1 MVRAVP
7 ARESPPVTPL
17 FEAACDLQAFF
28 TQRQWRFC
36 IIGGM
41 ALLRWGE
48 PRFTRDVDVTLLS
61 GFGREE
67 QFITPLLTS
76 GYRGRIADAAAF
88 ALRNRVLLLQSPSG
102 VPIDIALGGLPF
114 EEAVVERSS
123 LFEFAPGCSL
133 RTCSAEDLIILKLF
147 AFRPQDVLDVETVAM
162 RQRGALD
169 WVHIERHLGPL
180 SEIKEQPEIMDAF
193 GRLRRPR

>member
-1 MVRAVP
+1 M
-7 ARESPPVTPL
+7 TPL
-17 FEAACDLQAFF
+17 LQAARDLQAFLS
-28 TQRQWRFC
+28 QREWRFC
-36 IIGGM
+36 IIGGI

-61 GFGREE
+61 GFGSEE

-76 GYRGRIADAAAF
+76 GYRGRIAGAAAF
-88 ALRNRVLLLQSPSG
+88 ALRNRVLLLESPNG

-114 EEAVVERSS
+114 EEVVVERSS
-123 LFEFAPGCSL
+123 LCEFAPGCSL

-147 AFRPQDVLDVETVAM
+147 AFRPQDVLDVETVVV

-169 WVHIERHLGPL
+169 WAHVEQYLEPL
-180 SEIKEQPEIMDAF
+180 AEIKEQPEIMAALV
-193 GRLRRPR
+193 RLRRVGR

>member
-1 MVRAVP
+1 
-7 ARESPPVTPL
+7 VTPL
-17 FEAACDLQAFF
+17 FEAACDLQAFL

-88 ALRNRVLLLQSPSG
+88 ALRNRVLLLQSPNG

-114 EEAVVERSS
+114 EEVVVERSS

-133 RTCSAEDLIILKLF
+133 RTCSTW
-147 AFRPQDVLDVETVAM
+147 RP
-162 RQRGALD
+162 
-169 WVHIERHLGPL
+169 
-180 SEIKEQPEIMDAF
+180 
-193 GRLRRPR
+193 